1 MLQNM
6 MIKTNRQ
13 FQKVI
18 SQKSPSHS
26 DMTLILIFSLS
37 GSQVNMAVYFH
48 MSSVSFFF
56 HISTFFKET
65 IVPNWNQTCR
75 NSTWMVSYIV
85 CDFHSVWMALHLEQ
99 TDMVTCELKKVVM
112 LCKF

>member
-56 HISTFFKET
+56 TFQPFSKKQLCLIGTKLVEILLGWFHILCVIFILFG
-65 IVPNWNQTCR
+65 W
-75 NSTWMVSYIV
+75 
-85 CDFHSVWMALHLEQ
+85 HSI
-99 TDMVTCELKKVVM
+99 
-112 LCKF
+112 